1 MTTADPSA
9 RLATIVDGTKRGL
22 ALMAE
27 LSTRLD
33 STIRPVVVDGF
44 AVEFY
49 SSGGYRTNDIDACC
63 MRPAEAGA
71 VLESWGFR
79 RVNRHSVST
88 LLGLQVEFP
97 RLAIEARA
105 RERLT
110 SVRVEGHQVTLIGV
124 EDLILD
130 RLNGWIHGGS
140 SDDRRWAVEL
150 AAIAW
155 ETLDQPYLQREAV
168 TDRTAEAL
176 ADILHTAAEVRRD

>member
-1 MTTADPSA
+1 MTVEDPTE
-9 RLATIVDGTKRGL
+9 RLALIVDGTKRGL

-27 LSTRLD
+27 LSANLHPNV
-33 STIRPVVVDGF
+33 RPVVVEGF

-49 SSGGYRTNDIDACC
+49 STGGYRTNDIDACC

-71 VLESWGFR
+71 VLEGWGFR
-79 RVNRHSVST
+79 RVNRHWVSDP
-88 LLGLQVEFP
+88 LGLQVEFP

-110 SVRVEGHQVTLIGV
+110 TVRVDGREVMLIGV

-130 RLNGWIHGGS
+130 RLNGWIHSGS
-140 SDDRRWAVEL
+140 TDDRRWAVEL

-155 ETLDQPYLQREAV
+155 EQLDRPYLQREAEV
-168 TDRTAEAL
+168 DRTAAALQEVFSAAQEARH
-176 ADILHTAAEVRRD
+176 D